1 MWQFCLSVLQAA
13 ISKLNSQAAMIAV
26 QDSLQPVQE
35 SQLWFLQSLLGKLVL
50 IVHSY
55 TTRSLRLSSK
65 QSPGATHHYLA
76 GEPLYCSTAM
86 IQPGTAVHDSLALQ
100 CIT

>member
-1 MWQFCLSVLQAA
+1 LQAA

-55 TTRSLRLSSK
+55 ASRSLRLGSK
-65 QSPGATHHYLA
+65 QVQSPGPMHHYLA
-76 GEPLYCSTAM
+76 GEPHYCSTGM
-86 IQPGTAVHDSLALQ
+86 MQPGTAVHTSLTLQ
-100 CIT
+100 FIT

>member
-1 MWQFCLSVLQAA
+1 LQAA

-55 TTRSLRLSSK
+55 ASRSLRLGSK
-65 QSPGATHHYLA
+65 QSPGPMHHYLA
-76 GEPLYCSTAM
+76 GEPHYCSTGM
-86 IQPGTAVHDSLALQ
+86 IQPGTAVRISLALQ
-100 CIT
+100 YIT